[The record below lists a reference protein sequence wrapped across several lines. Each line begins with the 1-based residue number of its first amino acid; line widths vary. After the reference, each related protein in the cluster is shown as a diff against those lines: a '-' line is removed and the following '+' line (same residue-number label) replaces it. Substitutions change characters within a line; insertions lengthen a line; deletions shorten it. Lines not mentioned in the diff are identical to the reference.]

1 MENEMK
7 IEIQVTKTGRK
18 AVEKLEK
25 KVDNLANEIKML
37 RHYIMSQDD
46 TQADIDG
53 LSAELTTSSNELQAA
68 VDQNKGK

>member
-1 MENEMK
+1 MK

-37 RHYIMSQDD
+37 RHYIMSQND

-53 LSAELTTSSNELQAA
+53 LSAELNESSAALQAA
-68 VDQNKGK
+68 VDKNKGN